1 MPAQKHVIVVGAGI
15 IGASVAWHLAKA
27 GARVTI
33 LEAGEAG
40 GVATPN
46 TFAWI
51 NASWGNPEPYFRLR
65 KRSMAEWKRLE
76 AEVPDV
82 SVRWTGGLCWD
93 LPRPELDAYLAE
105 HASWG
110 YDIQTVGREEAAR
123 IEPALAD
130 PPDHALFAAEEGM
143 VEAVPATRAL
153 VADAIR
159 LGAVLSSTTTVSA
172 IDIARGRA
180 AAATS
185 NGRIEADE
193 IVLAAGTATP
203 ALAATAGIKVPLTA
217 PPGLIVHS
225 KPYRKILNGL
235 VISRGPHFRQTAEG
249 RIIAG
254 DDFGGG
260 DPGDDAVATAGR
272 LFAEVK
278 AALRDAADLELD
290 FHTVGYRPT
299 PEDGFPIIGR
309 AEGVERL
316 YLAVTHSGVTLAP
329 AVGLFAAE
337 EILAGQ
343 RETLLEPYRLVR
355 FGL

>member
-1 MPAQKHVIVVGAGI
+1 MPVQKHVIVVGAGI

-40 GVATPN
+40 GIATPN

-65 KRSMAEWKRLE
+65 KRAMAEWKRLE
-76 AEVPDV
+76 AEVPGV
-82 SVRWTGGLCWD
+82 SAHWTGGLCWD
-93 LPRPELDAYLAE
+93 LPQPELEAYRVE

-110 YDIQTVGREEAAR
+110 YDIRAVGREEAAS

-130 PPDHALFAAEEGM
+130 PPNHALFAAEEGM

-153 VADAIR
+153 VADAVR
-159 LGAVLSSTTTVSA
+159 LGAVLHAATTVST
-172 IDIARGRA
+172 IDVGRGRA
-180 AAATS
+180 VAVTS

-193 IVLAAGTATP
+193 IVLAAGTATS
-203 ALAATAGIKVPLTA
+203 ALAAAAGVKVPLTT

-225 KPYRKILNGL
+225 KPHQKILNGL

-290 FHTVGYRPT
+290 FYTVGYRPT

-309 AEGVERL
+309 AEGVDGL

-337 EILAGQ
+337 EMLAG
-343 RETLLEPYRLVR
+343 RSETLLEPYRLAR
-355 FGL
+355 FGA